1 MLSDLN
7 YRLFM
12 MLNAATD
19 APHFMITFAIL
30 CANYLIYLPIL
41 TIIYLW
47 LRQPISR
54 EIIAKILL
62 VILVSLSIA
71 TVLRLMIVI
80 PRPFSLAT
88 GTNFLVHAEENSFP
102 SKHTTFIFAIAF
114 TLFFNIKHHPQQK
127 MACLIT
133 LIIALLIGWSRI
145 YLGIH
150 WPFDIIFGIIISL
163 ISTYLINYYW
173 PKCGKLTVEIISCIY
188 RMIFFFFIRFGITKY

>member
-12 MLNAATD
+12 MINAAAD
-19 APHFMITFAIL
+19 APHFMIAFAIL

-41 TIIYLW
+41 AIIYLW
-47 LRQPISR
+47 LRRPISR
-54 EIIAKILL
+54 EIIAKIFL
-62 VILVSLSIA
+62 VILLGLSLTI
-71 TVLRLMIVI
+71 VLRLVFVS
-80 PRPFSLAT
+80 PRPFSLTT
-88 GTNFLVHAEENSFP
+88 GTNFLFHAEENSFP

-114 TLFFNIKHHPQQK
+114 TLIFNLKHHLQQK

-133 LIIALLIGWSRI
+133 FIIALLIGWSRT

-150 WPFDIIFGIIISL
+150 WPFDIIFAIIISL
-163 ISTYLINYYW
+163 ISAYLINYYW

>member
-12 MLNAATD
+12 MINAAAD

-47 LRQPISR
+47 LRRPISR

-62 VILVSLSIA
+62 VILVSLSL
-71 TVLRLMIVI
+71 T
-80 PRPFSLAT
+80 T
-88 GTNFLVHAEENSFP
+88 GTNFLFHAEGNSFP

-127 MACLIT
+127 IACLIT

-150 WPFDIIFGIIISL
+150 WPFDIIFAIIISL
-163 ISTYLINYYW
+163 ISTYLLNYYW

-188 RMIFFFFIRFGITKY
+188 RIIFFFFIRFGITKY